1 VSRRRREI
9 GLRMAIGADRP
20 VVIGMVLRQGF
31 KLAAIGVAVGLVV
44 SFFVCRAVVT
54 VAWVATFDH
63 LNYAVFP
70 AIALPLLLITLL
82 ATFEP
87 ARRASLVEPMRAL
100 RDE

>member
-1 VSRRRREI
+1 
-9 GLRMAIGADRP
+9 M
-20 VVIGMVLRQGF
+20 
-31 KLAAIGVAVGLVV
+31 
-44 SFFVCRAVVT
+44 
-54 VAWVATFDH
+54 
-63 LNYAVFP
+63 NYAVFP